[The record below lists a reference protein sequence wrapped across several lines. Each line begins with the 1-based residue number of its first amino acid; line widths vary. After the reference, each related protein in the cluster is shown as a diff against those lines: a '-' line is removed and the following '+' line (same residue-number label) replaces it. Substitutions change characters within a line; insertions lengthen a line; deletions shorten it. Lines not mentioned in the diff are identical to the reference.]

1 MDVELSIIAEKLQ
14 LRLPHTR
21 GEKNDH
27 RMCGDFLEG
36 LKSAGKKC
44 FQKKNGRDYPIYADG
59 LELLDKA
66 DKLLVSWGNKGIPPP
81 QAALFGERFA
91 KKHVALRLAL
101 RSVDAGR
108 SSGRG

>member
-66 DKLLVSWGNKGIPPP
+66 DKLLVSWGRILRMSHGGKPPNSLIP
-81 QAALFGERFA
+81 A
-91 KKHVALRLAL
+91 KVR
-101 RSVDAGR
+101 
-108 SSGRG
+108 